1 MRARGVRIRPVADGG
16 PRWRSRVVACG
27 KMRSMADFSRPG
39 SLYGAVD
46 LGARKQ
52 ALDAQAR
59 RETAGPQAASSASI
73 VDVTEETFTT
83 DVIDRSMSVP
93 VVLDLWSPRAPG
105 SAQLSPVLEKVVGSM
120 GGRAVLARINVDA
133 SPQIAQALRVQA
145 VPTVLAVFQGQAVT
159 GFQQV
164 LPEQEVR
171 RWLDEL
177 MGAVEQFYE
186 ANPDA
191 RPAQGDGEQA
201 PEAPPA
207 DPDLLAAE
215 QAIEQG
221 DLDAAETAYER
232 LLARVPSD
240 EDAKMGLAGVRLIK
254 RTTGADPADVQ
265 RRLADPADIDAHLL
279 AADMEMLSGSVDE
292 AFARVVAVVKRT
304 SGDERDRARR
314 HLLGLFETLPAEDPS
329 LAKARRA
336 LANAL
341 F

>member
-1 MRARGVRIRPVADGG
+1 
-16 PRWRSRVVACG
+16 
-27 KMRSMADFSRPG
+27 MADFSRPG

-52 ALDAQAR
+52 ALEAQAR
-59 RETAGPQAASSASI
+59 REAAGPQGAPSASV

-83 DVIDRSMSVP
+83 DVIDRSMTMP

-105 SAQLSPVLEKVVGSM
+105 SAQLSPVLEKVIGDM
-120 GGRAVLARINVDA
+120 GGRAVLAKVNVDT

-145 VPTVLAVFQGQAVT
+145 VPTVLAIFQGQAVT

-177 MGAVEQFYE
+177 MGAVEQFYQ

-191 RPAQGDGEQA
+191 RPAAAEEGEEA
-201 PEAPPA
+201 PAGPPA
-207 DPDLLAAE
+207 DPDLVAAE
-215 QAIEQG
+215 QAIDAG
-221 DLDAAETAYER
+221 DLDAAEAAYQR
-232 LLARVPSD
+232 LLARIPGD
-240 EDAKMGLAGVRLIK
+240 EDAKMGLAGVGLIK
-254 RTTGADPADVQ
+254 RTSEVDPADVQ
-265 RRLADPADIDAHLL
+265 RRAQDPSDVDAQLL
-279 AADMEMLSGSVDE
+279 AADLEMLSGAVDE
-292 AFARVVAVVKRT
+292 AFERVVAVVKRT
-304 SGDERDRARR
+304 SGDDRDKARK
-314 HLLGLFETLPAEDPS
+314 HLLGLFDALPSDDPS

-336 LANAL
+336 LASAL

>member
-1 MRARGVRIRPVADGG
+1 
-16 PRWRSRVVACG
+16 
-27 KMRSMADFSRPG
+27 MADFSRPG

-52 ALDAQAR
+52 ALEAQAR
-59 RETAGPQAASSASI
+59 REAAGPQGATSASV

-83 DVIDRSMSVP
+83 DVIDRSMTVP

-105 SAQLSPVLEKVVGSM
+105 SAQLSPVLEKVIGDL
-120 GGRAVLARINVDA
+120 GGRAVLAKVNVDA

-145 VPTVLAVFQGQAVT
+145 VPTVLAIFQGQAVT

-177 MGAVEQFYE
+177 MGAVEQFYQ

-191 RPAQGDGEQA
+191 RPPAAEEG
-201 PEAPPA
+201 PEAPAGPPA
-207 DPDLLAAE
+207 DPDLVAAE
-215 QAIEQG
+215 QAIDAG
-221 DLDAAETAYER
+221 DLDAAEAAYQR
-232 LLARVPSD
+232 LLARVPGD
-240 EDAKMGLAGVRLIK
+240 EDAKMGLAGVGLIK
-254 RTTGADPADVQ
+254 RTSAADPADVQ
-265 RRLADPADIDAHLL
+265 RRLQDPSDVDAQLL
-279 AADMEMLSGSVDE
+279 AADLEMLSGAVDE
-292 AFARVVAVVKRT
+292 AFERVVAVVKRT
-304 SGDERDRARR
+304 SGDDRDRARK
-314 HLLGLFETLPAEDPS
+314 HLLGLFDALPSDDPS

-336 LANAL
+336 LASAL

>member
-1 MRARGVRIRPVADGG
+1 
-16 PRWRSRVVACG
+16 
-27 KMRSMADFSRPG
+27 MADFSRPG

-52 ALDAQAR
+52 ALEAQAR
-59 RETAGPQAASSASI
+59 REAAGPQGATSASV

-83 DVIDRSMSVP
+83 DVIDRSMTVP

-105 SAQLSPVLEKVVGSM
+105 SAQLSPVLEKVIGDL
-120 GGRAVLARINVDA
+120 GGRAVLAKVNVDA

-145 VPTVLAVFQGQAVT
+145 VPTVLAIFQGQAVT

-177 MGAVEQFYE
+177 MGAVEQFYQ

-191 RPAQGDGEQA
+191 RPPAAEEGPQEPAG
-201 PEAPPA
+201 PPA
-207 DPDLLAAE
+207 DPDLVAAE
-215 QAIEQG
+215 QAIDAG
-221 DLDAAETAYER
+221 DLDAAEAAYRR
-232 LLARVPSD
+232 LLARVPGD
-240 EDAKMGLAGVRLIK
+240 EDAKMGLAGVGLIK
-254 RTTGADPADVQ
+254 RTSAADPADVQ
-265 RRLADPADIDAHLL
+265 RRAQDPSDIDAQLL
-279 AADMEMLSGSVDE
+279 AADLEMLSGAVDE
-292 AFARVVAVVKRT
+292 AFERVVAVVKRT
-304 SGDERDRARR
+304 SGDDRDRARK
-314 HLLGLFETLPAEDPS
+314 HLLGLFDALPSDDPS

-336 LANAL
+336 LASAL

>member
-1 MRARGVRIRPVADGG
+1 M
-16 PRWRSRVVACG
+16 
-27 KMRSMADFSRPG
+27 MSMADFSRPG
-39 SLYGAVD
+39 SLYGAID

-52 ALDAQAR
+52 ALEAQAR
-59 RETAGPQAASSASI
+59 REAGGPQAATSGSI

-105 SAQLSPVLEKVVGSM
+105 SAQLSPVLEKVVGEL
-120 GGRAVLARINVDA
+120 GGRAILAKVNVDA

-145 VPTVLAVFQGQAVT
+145 VPTVLAIFQGQAVT

-177 MGAVEQFYE
+177 MGAVEQFYQ

-191 RPAQGDGEQA
+191 RPAEAGERQDEPA
-201 PEAPPA
+201 GPPA
-207 DPDLLAAE
+207 DPDLVAAE
-215 QAIEQG
+215 EAVDKS
-221 DLDAAETAYER
+221 DLDAAEAAYQR
-232 LLARVPSD
+232 LLVRSPGN
-240 EDAKMGLAGVRLIK
+240 EDAKMGLAGVGLIK
-254 RTTGADPADVQ
+254 RTADVDPADVQ
-265 RRLADPADIDAHLL
+265 RRMQDPADIDAQLL
-279 AADMEMLSGSVDE
+279 AADLEMLSGAIDE
-292 AFARVVAVVKRT
+292 AFDRIIGVVKRT
-304 SGDERDRARR
+304 SGDDRDKARR
-314 HLLGLFETLPAEDPS
+314 HLLGLFDALPAEDPS

-336 LANAL
+336 LSSAL

>member
-1 MRARGVRIRPVADGG
+1 
-16 PRWRSRVVACG
+16 
-27 KMRSMADFSRPG
+27 MADFSRPG

-52 ALDAQAR
+52 ALEAQAR
-59 RETAGPQAASSASI
+59 RESAGPAGPSSASV

-83 DVIDRSMSVP
+83 DVIDRSMTMP

-105 SAQLSPVLEKVVGSM
+105 SAQLSPVLEKVVGDL
-120 GGRAVLARINVDA
+120 GGRVVLAKVNVDL

-145 VPTVLAVFQGQAVT
+145 VPTVLAIFQGQAVT

-177 MGAVEQFYE
+177 MGAVEQFYQ

-191 RPAQGDGEQA
+191 RPAEAEEGQEA
-201 PEAPPA
+201 PAGPPA
-207 DPDLLAAE
+207 DPDLVAAE
-215 QAIEQG
+215 QAIDAG
-221 DLDAAETAYER
+221 DLDAAEAAYQR
-232 LLARVPSD
+232 LLARVPGD
-240 EDAKMGLAGVRLIK
+240 EDAKMGLAGVGLIK
-254 RTTGADPADVQ
+254 RTSEVDPAEVQRRMQDPADV
-265 RRLADPADIDAHLL
+265 DAQLL
-279 AADMEMLSGSVDE
+279 AADLEMLSGAVDE
-292 AFARVVAVVKRT
+292 AFDRIVAVVKRT
-304 SGDERDRARR
+304 SGDDRDKARK
-314 HLLGLFETLPAEDPS
+314 HLLGLFDALPADDPS

-336 LANAL
+336 LASAL

>member
-1 MRARGVRIRPVADGG
+1 M
-16 PRWRSRVVACG
+16 
-27 KMRSMADFSRPG
+27 MSMADFSRPG

-52 ALDAQAR
+52 ALEAQTR
-59 RETAGPQAASSASI
+59 REAAGPQAASSASI

-83 DVIDRSMSVP
+83 DVIDRSMTVP

-105 SAQLSPVLEKVVGSM
+105 SAQLSPVLEKVVGSL
-120 GGRAVLARINVDA
+120 GGRVVLAKVNVDA

-145 VPTVLAVFQGQAVT
+145 VPTVLAIFQGQAVT

-177 MGAVEQFYE
+177 MGAVEQFYQ

-191 RPAQGDGEQA
+191 RPPAAGEGQA
-201 PEAPPA
+201 PEAPPV
-207 DPDLLAAE
+207 DPDLAAAE
-215 QAIEQG
+215 QAIDQG
-221 DLDAAETAYER
+221 DLDAAEAAYER
-232 LLARVPSD
+232 LLARAPAD

-254 RTTGADPADVQ
+254 RTADVDPADVQ

-279 AADMEMLSGSVDE
+279 AADLEMLSGSVDE

-304 SGDERDRARR
+304 SGDDRDKARR
-314 HLLGLFETLPAEDPS
+314 HLLGLFETLPADDPS

-336 LANAL
+336 LASAL